1 MIGHPNKQR
10 YRDYC
15 FLYINTGHSSIIVLL
30 QEFCT
35 NLFYLFDDWSQ
46 GFLVQ
51 DRWISHLKNTC
62 STRFD
67 LYSLFQYLES
77 WAAPGVVPDSNLV
90 NLCIIVSIFGIFD
103 LSLRPALITQGLP
116 RLMERELGSCIC
128 PSFIDLSR

>member
-1 MIGHPNKQR
+1 MSHDRTSKKQSLQ
-10 YRDYC
+10 
-15 FLYINTGHSSIIVLL
+15 LYIVNHIYIYIDTWHNSIFVLF

-51 DRWISHLKNTC
+51 DRWISHLKNAC

-67 LYSLFQYLES
+67 SYSLFQYFES

-103 LSLRPALITQGLP
+103 LSLRPALITQGLL
-116 RLMERELGSCIC
+116 RLMERELGS
-128 PSFIDLSR
+128 